1 VNVDGWALSPEVLHV
16 NHGSYGGCQTSVI
29 AEARRLR
36 TELEAAPMKFFG
48 LAWQGLID
56 RARETLA
63 AFVGAPAERLV
74 FVPNATHGVAIA
86 IASCRVDAGDEI
98 VTTNHTYRAVRNQL
112 ARLAAARGARVHT
125 VPIALP
131 FDPDAWVAALEATI
145 TPRTRLVVL
154 DHVTSPTGLIF
165 PLERIVPALVA
176 RGIQVVI
183 DGAHAPGQIALDI
196 AALGATYYAGNNHK
210 WLCAPK
216 ATGFLVAHGP
226 ATPLVTSHGASP
238 EYGPANRLHAELDWA
253 GTGDPTPH
261 LCVPAALAAVADWP
275 ATRARNHA
283 LVLAL
288 RDRVIAALGGDER
301 HHLAPATSLGCMAA
315 IPVRIS
321 GVPLELTQRLLRD
334 NVELPIVDW
343 PAQPLVRI
351 SAHLYNDERD
361 ADPVIAKLKELG
373 ITLAP

>member
-1 VNVDGWALSPEVLHV
+1 VNVEHWALSPEVLHL
-16 NHGSYGGCQTSVI
+16 NHGSFGGCRASVI
-29 AEARRLR
+29 AEATRLR

-56 RARETLA
+56 RAREALA
-63 AFVGAPAERLV
+63 AFVGAPADRLV

-86 IASCRVDAGDEI
+86 IASCRLEPGDEI

-112 ARLAAARGARVHT
+112 ARLAAARGARVVT
-125 VPIALP
+125 VAIGLP
-131 FDPDAWVAALEATI
+131 FDPDAMIAAIDAAI

-154 DHVTSPTGLIF
+154 DHVTSPTALIF

-226 ATPLVTSHGASP
+226 AAPLVTSHGASP
-238 EYGPANRLHAELDWA
+238 DYGPANRFHAELDWT
-253 GTGDPTPH
+253 GTADPTPH
-261 LCVPAALAAVADWP
+261 LCVPAAIAAVADWP
-275 ATRARNHA
+275 ATRERNHA

-321 GVPLELTQRLLRD
+321 GVPLALTERLLRA

-343 PAQPLVRI
+343 PGQPFVRL
-351 SAHLYNDERD
+351 SAHLYNDVRD
-361 ADPVIAKLKELG
+361 AEPVIAKLSELG

>member
-1 VNVDGWALSPEVLHV
+1 VNVEHWALSPEVLHL
-16 NHGSYGGCQTSVI
+16 NHGSYGGCQARVI
-29 AEARRLR
+29 AEATRLR
-36 TELEAAPMKFFG
+36 RELEAAPMKFFG
-48 LAWQGLID
+48 LAWQGLLD
-56 RARETLA
+56 HARETLA

-98 VTTNHTYRAVRNQL
+98 LTTNHTYRAVRNQL
-112 ARLAAARGARVHT
+112 ARLAEARGARVHT
-125 VPIALP
+125 LAIPLP
-131 FDPDAWVAALEATI
+131 FDPDAMVAAIEAAV

-154 DHVTSPTGLIF
+154 DHVTSPTALIF
-165 PLERIVPALVA
+165 PLERIVPGLVA

-183 DGAHAPGQIALDI
+183 DGAHAPGQIELDI
-196 AALGATYYAGNNHK
+196 SALGPTYYAGNNHK

-226 ATPLVTSHGASP
+226 ALPLVTSHGASP
-238 EYGPANRLHAELDWA
+238 DYGPANRLHAELDWA
-253 GTGDPTPH
+253 GTADPTAH
-261 LCVPAALAAVADWP
+261 LCVPAAIAAVADWP

-301 HHLAPATSLGCMAA
+301 HHLAPAAQLGCMAA
-315 IPVRIS
+315 IPVRGPES
-321 GVPLELTQRLLRD
+321 PFDLTQRLLRED
-334 NVELPIVDW
+334 VELPIVDW
-343 PAQPLVRI
+343 PGQPLVRI

-361 ADPVIAKLKELG
+361 AEPLIAKLKQLG
-373 ITLAP
+373 ISLAP